1 MKNEFSA
8 WYVASVAAPINRYNP
23 INGHGYQGWIPCMEW
38 CTQTFGEM
46 RSPDSPP
53 RWRFISEGVFEF
65 REESDLIAFLL
76 KWSQ

>member
-1 MKNEFSA
+1 MKNEFTA

-23 INGHGYQGWIPCMEW
+23 INGHGYQGWVPCIEW
-38 CTQTFGEM
+38 CEKTFGDITM
-46 RSPDSPP
+46 DNY